1 MSRSLQTDL
10 QSGSIYQFDYT
21 YNLDATLETIT
32 YPHTN
37 AAAQTGARRIVAY
50 EYDGRGRPQK
60 AGQLGVGATDYLH
73 GATYTAHGGTLSMT
87 LGNGVVETTQYNGR
101 LQPCSMSAVGLL
113 TLSFAYGA
121 GDIGCS
127 ATNSDNNGNILKQT
141 ITPTVAGVGA
151 FSQSYTYDELN
162 RLSSVQET
170 TTSWSRTYHYDAF
183 GNRAMRGAVPTPA
196 AAPLCAED
204 DAGLGCSTQAGTTAD
219 KPGFVPASNRLT
231 GDWASYD
238 LAGNLL
244 WYKDPL
250 SSGARQWSAAY
261 DANNK
266 QSQFCAGASGPCTGT
281 TATYEYDG
289 QGNRIKKTTA
299 ARSTTFVYDAFGMLT
314 AEYSTAPP
322 TTAGGRFFRTTD
334 HLGST
339 RLVTDHEGG
348 CKVWQDF
355 YPFGERILGDAS
367 TGRQGWTCYGGAG
380 TDPFAQEFTAK
391 ERDEES
397 GLDYFNARYF
407 MERAGRFTSPD
418 PELAGVK
425 IGDPRSWN
433 AYSYALDNPLRY
445 VDPDGE
451 APVDYLTGF
460 FNGFNASFTFGLTL
474 QEGNSD
480 FRVGQQAGAKIAQG
494 LGFIEITLG
503 GFSIRDFHFGH
514 PDACSVVEHAA
525 PAQRF
530 SAFSGT
536 FASFLLC
543 LAATGSVA
551 RRFTGSDGAL
561 RRHRS
566 DLASR
571 RLVFGCSEPR
581 RVSLPAQAAP
591 PTSPASRRT
600 AGG

>member
-1 MSRSLQTDL
+1 MAGIRSLIARLLFVGLVALAVQ
-10 QSGSIYQFDYT
+10 
-21 YNLDATLETIT
+21 
-32 YPHTN
+32 
-37 AAAQTGARRIVAY
+37 GA
-50 EYDGRGRPQK
+50 P
-60 AGQLGVGATDYLH
+60 
-73 GATYTAHGGTLSMT
+73 SS
-87 LGNGVVETTQYNGR
+87 R

-121 GDIGCS
+121 GDTGCS

-141 ITPTVAGVGA
+141 ITPTVAGVGP

-204 DAGLGCSTQAGTTAD
+204 DPSLGCSTQAGTTAD

-231 GDWASYD
+231 ADWASYD

-367 TGRQGWTCYGGAG
+367 AGRQGWNCYGGAG

-397 GLDYFNARYF
+397 GSYFFNARYVASI
-407 MERAGRFTSPD
+407 MGRFTSVD
-418 PELAGVK
+418 PLSGWPSE
-425 IGDPRSWN
+425 PQSWN
-433 AYSYALDNPLRY
+433 RYAYVLNSPLRY
-445 VDPDGE
+445 RDPTGMATTDARGNWVGIYHGE
-451 APVDYLTGF
+451 RNCATGDCLYWNAAKKQWEGEDPRPPIPWWDLPGQWFVGLGDLALNNDSSGATRVAYAYAANAGAGYAIGTATRFGTNWYLLRNFRFAQSSARADFSAGGRLAGQTIDDVAGALESGALSAADVPIEVVVV
-460 FNGFNASFTFGLTL
+460 NGTTL
-474 QEGNSD
+474 VLNTRST
-480 FRVGQQAGAKIAQG
+480 VALVQAGVPRVLWNVK
-494 LGFIEITLG
+494 
-503 GFSIRDFHFGH
+503 D
-514 PDACSVVEHAA
+514 V
-525 PAQRF
+525 
-530 SAFSGT
+530 
-536 FASFLLC
+536 
-543 LAATGSVA
+543 TGS
-551 RRFTGSDGAL
+551 
-561 RRHRS
+561 
-566 DLASR
+566 
-571 RLVFGCSEPR
+571 LV
-581 RVSLPAQAAP
+581 
-591 PTSPASRRT
+591 
-600 AGG
+600 

>member
-1 MSRSLQTDL
+1 MAGIRSLIARLLFVGLVALAVQ
-10 QSGSIYQFDYT
+10 
-21 YNLDATLETIT
+21 
-32 YPHTN
+32 
-37 AAAQTGARRIVAY
+37 GA
-50 EYDGRGRPQK
+50 P
-60 AGQLGVGATDYLH
+60 
-73 GATYTAHGGTLSMT
+73 SS
-87 LGNGVVETTQYNGR
+87 R

-121 GDIGCS
+121 GDTGCS
-127 ATNSDNNGNILKQT
+127 PTTPDNNGNILKQT
-141 ITPTVAGVGA
+141 ITPTVASVGA
-151 FSQSYTYDELN
+151 FSQNYGYDALN

-204 DAGLGCSTQAGTTAD
+204 DPSLGCSTQAGTTAD

-231 GDWASYD
+231 ADWASYD

-367 TGRQGWTCYGGAG
+367 AGRQGWNCYGGAG

-391 ERDEES
+391 ERDTES
-397 GLDYFNARYF
+397 NLDYFRARYYGSSL
-407 MERAGRFTSPD
+407 GRFLSPD
-418 PELAGVK
+418 GPFFDQHQGN
-425 IGDPRSWN
+425 PQSWN
-433 AYSYALDNPLRY
+433 LYTYVRNAPTNFTDPSGTTCVVNADGSEETVDDGGETCEGIAVDN
-445 VDPDGE
+445 V
-451 APVDYLTGF
+451 
-460 FNGFNASFTFGLTL
+460 
-474 QEGNSD
+474 
-480 FRVGQQAGAKIAQG
+480 
-494 LGFIEITLG
+494 LG
-503 GFSIRDFHFGH
+503 GAEVTVVADPGPALNAFFINAFFGVNNLANDSFAFLFDQR
-514 PDACSVVEHAA
+514 PQSLTNIPLSRGAA
-525 PAQRF
+525 
-530 SAFSGT
+530 G
-536 FASFLLC
+536 
-543 LAATGSVA
+543 
-551 RRFTGSDGAL
+551 
-561 RRHRS
+561 
-566 DLASR
+566 
-571 RLVFGCSEPR
+571 
-581 RVSLPAQAAP
+581 
-591 PTSPASRRT
+591 RT
-600 AGG
+600 AGGTVLAGALVGSPKNFVQTVSRNIGRGHAFTKHVLTKGDLGGLIIGIGGQVKQIRTVDDLSQFVGHIITKAKGGDAKNLSRGRKAWWDSETGTVVIHDPNHPDLGTVFRPDDGRAFFDRLN